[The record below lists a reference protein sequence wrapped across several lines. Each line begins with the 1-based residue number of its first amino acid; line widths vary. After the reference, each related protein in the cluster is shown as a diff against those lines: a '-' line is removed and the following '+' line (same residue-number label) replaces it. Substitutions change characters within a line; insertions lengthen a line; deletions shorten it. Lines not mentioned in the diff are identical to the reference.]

1 MGRGDPGGG
10 HQPHARSRLWHR
22 CKCPPAPRHGRP
34 HSCLQEEE
42 SITGV
47 PKPRGTPKAI
57 MSPPSSLTPSLHS
70 SRCALSPPPAPTT
83 STDLAPQLQVI
94 FALLTFR
101 ALRPRDAVTV
111 TAGGTA
117 WWRRSKTA
125 PQPCAPRACR
135 QKARIGL
142 RLGIFGAKSCCFL
155 VFSFMLPESLKFC
168 LPFPFP
174 SAPAYSKSSLRYVTA
189 NYCCKSLLEK
199 SALHIIPKRQPKQNP
214 SWPPHNTTRNPPKKT
229 HGTNTPCK
237 ETQLATSGKIQDH
250 ASPISACFTPK
261 AIPRGGFWGQDTP
274 YPVRPLL
281 R

>member
-1 MGRGDPGGG
+1 MPAGRGE
-10 HQPHARSRLWHR
+10 HHR
-22 CKCPPAPRHGRP
+22 RPQATRNPKSHHVPPLLPDSKLAQLPV
-34 HSCLQEEE
+34 CL
-42 SITGV
+42 V
-47 PKPRGTPKAI
+47 
-57 MSPPSSLTPSLHS
+57 
-70 SRCALSPPPAPTT
+70 PPPAPTT

-101 ALRPRDAVTV
+101 ALRPRDAVMV

-142 RLGIFGAKSCCFL
+142 RLGIFGAKSRRFL

-237 ETQLATSGKIQDH
+237 ETQLAASGKIQEH